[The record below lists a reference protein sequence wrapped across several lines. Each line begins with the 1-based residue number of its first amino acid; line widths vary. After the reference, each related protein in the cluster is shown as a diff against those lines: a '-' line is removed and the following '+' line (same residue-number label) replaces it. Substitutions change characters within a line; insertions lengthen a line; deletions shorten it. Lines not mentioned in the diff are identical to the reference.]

1 MVMKPPETSRTPLL
15 SQRAVAYLRRS
26 TDRQEQSLDDQRATI
41 RQFADEAG
49 LIIIAEYID
58 DAVSGST
65 SENRDGF
72 QRMIA
77 DAQNARR
84 NFDLVLT
91 YDVKRFGR
99 VDTDEARSRT

>member
-1 MVMKPPETSRTPLL
+1 MKPPDPAPTPLP
-15 SQRAVAYLRRS
+15 SKRAVAYLRRS
-26 TDRQEQSLDDQRATI
+26 TDRQEQSLDDQRTAI

-49 LIIIAEYID
+49 LTITAEYID

-65 SENRDGF
+65 SEARDGF

-84 NFDLVLT
+84 NFDIVLT